1 MVINDVLLRH
11 KQTRT
16 AHEGNSRRVLRK
28 AGSGVEGGC
37 TGGQKT
43 KQRKGQT
50 MTTTEKL
57 FRDSIVKAYVS
68 VMGAEKWDSLTN
80 VEKDMVLHI
89 MVRDMAKANGIR

>member
-1 MVINDVLLRH
+1 ME
-11 KQTRT
+11 T
-16 AHEGNSRRVLRK
+16 E
-28 AGSGVEGGC
+28 
-37 TGGQKT
+37 
-43 KQRKGQT
+43 QRKGQT

-57 FRDSIVKAYVS
+57 FRDSIIKAYVS